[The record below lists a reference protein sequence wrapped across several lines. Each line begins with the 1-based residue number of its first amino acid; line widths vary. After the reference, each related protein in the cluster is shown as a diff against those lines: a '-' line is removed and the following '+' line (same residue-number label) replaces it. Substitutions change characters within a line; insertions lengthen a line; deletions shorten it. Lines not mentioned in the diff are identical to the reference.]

1 MIRSLASGLY
11 GGVVEAR
18 RKLYSAGLC
27 PVRRANVPV
36 VCVGNLSVG
45 GTGKTPMVEFL
56 ARMMPAWGLWP
67 GIVSRGYKRNTP
79 PDQFVLV
86 SDGQEIFATP
96 EEGGDEPV
104 LLANM
109 LRGIAVGVCADR
121 ARACGELTG
130 AGLCD
135 SIILDDGF
143 QHLRL
148 HRDCDIVLID
158 ATVDLTKTRM
168 LPFGTRREPL
178 SALRRATCV
187 VHTKV
192 PHPDAISPKNDYYR
206 KNRAKVSKIAP
217 WMPQFSTRFLPEGLV
232 RIGAPDTDGID
243 EIGLGDLPGLRVLA
257 FAGIAHPENFF
268 ETLRGL
274 GCEVVEKPFGDHQSY
289 DYREIARLLD
299 DATEQSCEAIITT
312 AKDAVKLLD
321 MKLPDT
327 PPIYMLTQTVQMDEQ
342 EAFKELLT
350 DTLRQSQAASAVEA

>member
-18 RKLYSAGLC
+18 RKLYSAGLV
-27 PVRRANVPV
+27 PVRRASVPV

-67 GIVSRGYKRNTP
+67 GIVSRGYKRSTP

-86 SDGQEIFATP
+86 SDGQEIYATAA
-96 EEGGDEPV
+96 EGGDEPV

-109 LRGIAVGVCADR
+109 LRGVAVGVCADR
-121 ARACGELTG
+121 VRACTELTD

-148 HRDCDIVLID
+148 HRDCDIVLVD
-158 ATVDLTKTRM
+158 ATVDLSRTRM

-192 PHPDAISPKNDYYR
+192 PHPGAIAPKNDFYR
-206 KNRAKVSKIAP
+206 QNRAKVSKIAP
-217 WMPQFSTRFLPEGLV
+217 WVPQFATRFLPESLV
-232 RIGAPDTDGID
+232 RIGAAETSTADDID
-243 EIGLGDLPGLRVLA
+243 LGDLPGLRVLA
-257 FAGIAHPENFF
+257 FAGIARPETFF
-268 ETLRGL
+268 DTLRGL
-274 GCEVVEKPFGDHQSY
+274 GCEVIEKPFSDHQSY
-289 DYREIARLLD
+289 DYREIAQLLD
-299 DATEQSCEAIITT
+299 DAVEQDVEAIITT

-342 EAFKELLT
+342 DAFRELLT
-350 DTLRQSQAASAVEA
+350 DTLRHAMPVTA

>member
-18 RKLYSAGLC
+18 RKLYSAGLV

-67 GIVSRGYKRNTP
+67 GIVSRGYKRSTP
-79 PDQFVLV
+79 AEQFVLV
-86 SDGQEIFATP
+86 SDGQEIFVTP
-96 EEGGDEPV
+96 AEGGDEPV

-109 LRGIAVGVCADR
+109 LRGVAVGVCADR
-121 ARACGELTG
+121 ARACGELTD

-143 QHLRL
+143 QHLKL
-148 HRDCDIVLID
+148 HRDCDIVLVD
-158 ATVDLTKTRM
+158 ATVDLSKTRM

-192 PHPDAISPKNDYYR
+192 PNQAAAVAAPNDFYQKN
-206 KNRAKVSKIAP
+206 KAKVSKIAP
-217 WMPQFSTRFLPEGLV
+217 WVPQFATRFLPEGLV
-232 RIGAPDTDGID
+232 RIGASDHDDSSPDLD
-243 EIGLGDLPGLRVLA
+243 LGDLPGLRVLA
-257 FAGIAHPENFF
+257 FAGIAKPENFF

-274 GCEVVEKPFGDHQSY
+274 GCDVIGKSFEDHQSY
-289 DYREIARLLD
+289 DYREIARLM
-299 DATEQSCEAIITT
+299 DAATDEGAEAIITT

-321 MKLPDT
+321 MKLPSE

-342 EAFKELLT
+342 EAFRELLT
-350 DTLRQSQAASAVEA
+350 DTLRQATAVTA

>member
-18 RKLYSAGLC
+18 RKLYTAGIV
-27 PVRRANVPV
+27 PVRSAAVPV
-36 VCVGNLSVG
+36 VCVGNLSLG

-67 GIVSRGYKRNTP
+67 GIVSRGYKRSTP
-79 PDQFVLV
+79 PEQVVLV
-86 SDGQEIFATP
+86 SDGAEIFATP

-104 LLANM
+104 LLAHM
-109 LRGIAVGVCADR
+109 LKGVAVAVCADR
-121 ARACGELTG
+121 VKACEELTA

-148 HRDCDIVLID
+148 RRDCDIVLVD
-158 ATVDLTKTRM
+158 ATVDLAKTRM

-192 PHPDAISPKNDYYR
+192 PHPDSIAPKNDFYR
-206 KNRAKVSKIAP
+206 QNRAKVSRIAP
-217 WMPQFSTRFLPEGLV
+217 WVPQFATRFLPEGLIRV
-232 RIGAPDTDGID
+232 SRESDIDGMTD
-243 EIGLGDLPGLRVLA
+243 LTLNDLPGLNVLA
-257 FAGIAHPENFF
+257 FAGIARPEGFF
-268 ETLRGL
+268 DTLRTL
-274 GCEVVEKPFGDHQSY
+274 GCDVTGHSFADHQSY
-289 DYREIARLLD
+289 DYRDIARLLD
-299 DATEQSCEAIITT
+299 AAIEQKAEAIITT

-321 MKLPDT
+321 MPLPGD
-327 PPIYMLTQTVQMDEQ
+327 PPIYMLTQMVQMDEQ
-342 EAFKELLT
+342 EAFQELIT
-350 DTLRQSQAASAVEA
+350 DSLRNSPALKA